1 MSEIAAVAVEAPAVL
16 IVDDMPANLSVMV
29 ESLEDQGYRVLV
41 ALDGLEALE
50 RAAFSQP
57 DLILLDVKMP
67 GIDGY
72 ETCPRLKANSD
83 TNDIPVIFMT
93 SMSAA
98 ADVVEGLAA
107 GGVDYVTKPIRVDEV
122 VARIGTHLSL
132 RALQAQLVARNLQ
145 LQHEI
150 AVREETERK
159 LCEARDELEARVAQR
174 TDELARA
181 NANLNLEIIERK
193 GVEVRLKESE
203 ARFRAIVETSPV
215 PLCITS
221 MPDGKILYMNQ
232 PFRALFALDV
242 GQATGNIVDYY
253 GMPNERDPVVCTL
266 QNDGNLHNAELRFR
280 RPDGTSFWAVANARV
295 ATYDDVPA
303 IYVGL
308 YDITARK
315 AADEK
320 LRASE
325 ASLAN
330 AQRLAR
336 LGDWAWDSARGL
348 THWSSEIYRILG
360 VACSQVRPCYNAYL
374 AKVHPDDHAAVR
386 RAVRVLVCKRQPF
399 GIDHRIVGPDGAMR
413 IVRLQAEHV
422 EGREGE
428 PWGIVGTVQ
437 DITER
442 KRTEEELLASRER
455 LRELSAY
462 LEAIR
467 EEERRR
473 IAMEIHD
480 ELGQVL
486 TALKMD
492 VALLK
497 MRLVADANTRP
508 DNNPEATR
516 KIDDIRELVEKTIW
530 MVRNVASHLR
540 PAALNFGVVSA
551 LEWLAEDFARR
562 NGMPCQLVVRGGEPV
577 LADAFSTAVFRIVQE
592 SLTNVSRHAGASRVT
607 VTLVSSSVALDL
619 RVSDDG
625 KGFDADSAQGGY
637 SYGLLGMSERARL
650 IGGTLQID
658 SAPGAGTM
666 VSIHLP
672 LDGGREQ

>member
-1 MSEIAAVAVEAPAVL
+1 MNDTTIDLAPATLAPPAVL
-16 IVDDMPANLSVMV
+16 IVDDMPANLSVVV
-29 ESLEDQGYRVLV
+29 ESLEGQGFRVLV

-72 ETCPRLKANSD
+72 ETCRRLKSNSD
-83 TNDIPVIFMT
+83 TSDIPVIFMT
-93 SMSAA
+93 SMSAT
-98 ADVVEGLAA
+98 ADVIEGLAA

-122 VARIGTHLSL
+122 VARIGTHLAL
-132 RALQAQLVARNLQ
+132 RTLQQQLVTRNMQ

-150 AVREETERK
+150 AAREKTQK
-159 LCEARDELEARVAQR
+159 ALCDARDELEARVAQR
-174 TDELARA
+174 TEELARA
-181 NANLNLEIIERK
+181 NVSLNLEIVERR
-193 GVEVRLKESE
+193 GVEARLKESE

-221 MPDGKILYMNQ
+221 MPEGDILYMNQ
-232 PFRALFALDV
+232 PMRELFALDST
-242 GQATGNIVDYY
+242 QPSLGNIIDFYAS
-253 GMPNERDPVVCTL
+253 PKERGQLVCHL
-266 QNDGNLHNAELRFR
+266 RDEGNLHNAELSFK

-295 ATYDDVPA
+295 ATYGDVPA

-308 YDITARK
+308 YDITARRK
-315 AADEK
+315 ADEK

-336 LGDWAWDSARGL
+336 LGDWAWDRDSGV
-348 THWSSEIYRILG
+348 THWSSEVYRILG
-360 VACSQVRPCYNAYL
+360 LEPSAVKPCYSAYL
-374 AKVHPDDHAAVR
+374 ALVHPDDHAAVR
-386 RAVRVLVCKRQPF
+386 RAVRVLLSKGQPF
-399 GIDHRIVGPDGAMR
+399 GIDHRIMSADGTAR
-413 IVRLQAEHV
+413 IVRLQAELV
-422 EGREGE
+422 DAREGQS
-428 PWGIVGTVQ
+428 WGVVGTVQ

-442 KRTEEELLASRER
+442 KRTEEELFASREQ

-473 IAMEIHD
+473 IALEIHD
-480 ELGQVL
+480 ELGQLL

-497 MRLVADANTRP
+497 MRVVTDV
-508 DNNPEATR
+508 EATR

-540 PAALNFGVVSA
+540 PAALNFGIVSA
-551 LEWLAEDFARR
+551 LEWLAEDFSRR
-562 NGMPCQLVVRGGEPV
+562 NGMPCQLVVRGGEPN
-577 LADAFSTAVFRIVQE
+577 LADAHATAVFRIVQE
-592 SLTNVSRHAGASRVT
+592 SLTNVSRHAGASRVA
-607 VTLVSSSVALDL
+607 VTLVSSNHALDL

-625 KGFDADSAQGGY
+625 QGFDLESAQSGY

-650 IGGTLQID
+650 IGGTLQVD
-658 SAPGAGTM
+658 SSPGAGTM
-666 VSIHLP
+666 VSINLP
-672 LDGGREQ
+672 LDGGRGR

>member
-1 MSEIAAVAVEAPAVL
+1 
-16 IVDDMPANLSVMV
+16 
-29 ESLEDQGYRVLV
+29 
-41 ALDGLEALE
+41 
-50 RAAFSQP
+50 
-57 DLILLDVKMP
+57 
-67 GIDGY
+67 
-72 ETCPRLKANSD
+72 
-83 TNDIPVIFMT
+83 
-93 SMSAA
+93 MSAA
-98 ADVVEGLAA
+98 SDVVEGLAA

-132 RALQAQLVARNLQ
+132 RTLQRQLVARNLQ

-181 NANLNLEIIERK
+181 NASLNLEIIERK
-193 GVEVRLKESE
+193 GVEARLKESE

-221 MPDGKILYMNQ
+221 MPEGKILYMNQ
-232 PFRALFALDV
+232 PLRELFSLDAE
-242 GQATGNIVDYY
+242 QATGNIIDFY
-253 GMPNERDPVVCTL
+253 GAPNERDPVVCKL
-266 QNDGNLHNAELRFR
+266 RSEGNLHNTELRFR

-295 ATYDDVPA
+295 ATYDDIPA

-360 VACSQVRPCYNAYL
+360 VACSQVKPRYSAYL
-374 AKVHPDDHAAVR
+374 AAVHPDDHAAVR
-386 RAVRVLVCKRQPF
+386 RAVRVLVCRRQPF
-399 GIDHRIVGPDGAMR
+399 GIDHRIVGPDGATR

-422 EGREGE
+422 EGREGG

-497 MRLVADANTRP
+497 MRLVGDANTRP
-508 DNNPEATR
+508 NTDPEATR

-607 VTLVSSSVALDL
+607 VTLVSSDVALDL

-625 KGFDADSAQGGY
+625 KGFDTDSAQGGY

>member
-1 MSEIAAVAVEAPAVL
+1 
-16 IVDDMPANLSVMV
+16 VDDIPANLSVVV
-29 ESLEDQGYRVLV
+29 ESLEGQGFRVLV

-72 ETCPRLKANSD
+72 ETCRRLKLNSE
-83 TNDIPVIFMT
+83 TSDIPVIFMT
-93 SMSAA
+93 SMSAS
-98 ADVVEGLAA
+98 ADVIEGLAA

-122 VARIGTHLSL
+122 VARIGTHLAL
-132 RALQAQLVARNLQ
+132 RALQQQLVTRNIQ

-150 AVREETERK
+150 SAREKTQK
-159 LCEARDELEARVAQR
+159 ALSDARDELEARVAQR
-174 TDELARA
+174 TGELARA
-181 NANLNLEIIERK
+181 NLSLNLQIVERR
-193 GVEVRLKESE
+193 GVEARLKESE

-221 MPDGKILYMNQ
+221 MPEGDILYMNQ
-232 PFRALFALDV
+232 PMRELIGLDTT
-242 GQATGNIVDYY
+242 QAELGNMIDLYVS
-253 GMPNERDPVVCTL
+253 PKERGELVCHL
-266 QNDGNLHNAELRFR
+266 RDEGSLRNAELSFR
-280 RPDGTSFWAVANARV
+280 RPDGTLFWAVANARV
-295 ATYDDVPA
+295 ATYGDVPA

-315 AADEK
+315 KADEK

-336 LGDWAWDSARGL
+336 LGDWAWDRDSGL
-348 THWSSEIYRILG
+348 THWSTELYRILG
-360 VACSQVRPCYNAYL
+360 LESLVAKPCYSAYL
-374 AKVHPDDHAAVR
+374 ALVHPDDQATVR
-386 RAVRVLVCKRQPF
+386 RALRALLSKGRPF
-399 GIDHRIVGPDGAMR
+399 GIDHRITSPDGITR
-413 IVRLQAEHV
+413 IVRLQAELV
-422 EGREGE
+422 DAREGLS
-428 PWGIVGTVQ
+428 WGIVGTVQ

-442 KRTEEELLASRER
+442 KRTEEELLASREQ

-473 IAMEIHD
+473 IALEIHD
-480 ELGQVL
+480 ELGQLL

-497 MRLVADANTRP
+497 MRVVADA
-508 DNNPEATR
+508 EATR

-540 PAALNFGVVSA
+540 PAALNFGIVSA
-551 LEWLAEDFARR
+551 LEWLAEDFSRR
-562 NGMPCQLVVRGGEPV
+562 NGMPCQLVVRGGEPS
-577 LADAFSTAVFRIVQE
+577 LADAHATAVFRIVQE
-592 SLTNVSRHAGASRVT
+592 SLTNVSRHAGASRVA
-607 VTLVSSSVALDL
+607 VTLVSTDLALDL

-625 KGFDADSAQGGY
+625 QGFDLDSAQGAY

-650 IGGTLQID
+650 IGGTLQVD

-666 VSIHLP
+666 VSINLP
-672 LDGGREQ
+672 LDGGQER

>member
-1 MSEIAAVAVEAPAVL
+1 MNDTAIDLAPRPQEPPAVL
-16 IVDDMPANLSVMV
+16 IVDDVPANLSVVV
-29 ESLEDQGYRVLV
+29 ESLEGQGFRVLV

-72 ETCPRLKANSD
+72 ETCRRLKLNSE
-83 TNDIPVIFMT
+83 TSDIPVIFMT
-93 SMSAA
+93 SMSAS
-98 ADVVEGLAA
+98 ADVIEGLAA

-122 VARIGTHLSL
+122 VARIGTHLAL
-132 RALQAQLVARNLQ
+132 RALQQQLVTRNIQ

-150 AVREETERK
+150 SAREKTQK
-159 LCEARDELEARVAQR
+159 ALSDARDELEARVAQR
-174 TDELARA
+174 TGELARA
-181 NANLNLEIIERK
+181 NLSLNLQIVERR
-193 GVEVRLKESE
+193 GVEARLKESE

-221 MPDGKILYMNQ
+221 MPEGDILYMNQ
-232 PFRALFALDV
+232 PMRELFGLDTT
-242 GQATGNIVDYY
+242 QAELGNMIDLYVS
-253 GMPNERDPVVCTL
+253 PKERGELVCHL
-266 QNDGNLHNAELRFR
+266 RDEGSLRNAELSFR
-280 RPDGTSFWAVANARV
+280 RPDGTLFWAVANARV
-295 ATYDDVPA
+295 ATYGDVPA

-315 AADEK
+315 KADEK

-336 LGDWAWDSARGL
+336 LGDWAWDRDSGL
-348 THWSSEIYRILG
+348 THWSTELYRILG
-360 VACSQVRPCYNAYL
+360 LESLVAKPCYSAYL
-374 AKVHPDDHAAVR
+374 ALVHPDDQATVR
-386 RAVRVLVCKRQPF
+386 RALRALLSKGRPF
-399 GIDHRIVGPDGAMR
+399 GIDHRITSPDGITR
-413 IVRLQAEHV
+413 IVRLQAELV
-422 EGREGE
+422 DAREGLS
-428 PWGIVGTVQ
+428 WGIVGTVQ

-442 KRTEEELLASRER
+442 KRTEEELLASREQ

-473 IAMEIHD
+473 IALEIHD
-480 ELGQVL
+480 ELGQLL

-497 MRLVADANTRP
+497 MRVVADA
-508 DNNPEATR
+508 EATR

-540 PAALNFGVVSA
+540 PAALNFGIVSA
-551 LEWLAEDFARR
+551 LEWLAEDFSRR
-562 NGMPCQLVVRGGEPV
+562 NGMPCQLVVRGGEPS
-577 LADAFSTAVFRIVQE
+577 LADAHATAVFRIVQE
-592 SLTNVSRHAGASRVT
+592 SLTNVSRHAGASRVA
-607 VTLVSSSVALDL
+607 VTLVSTDLALDL

-625 KGFDADSAQGGY
+625 QGFDLDSAQGAY

-650 IGGTLQID
+650 IGGTLQVD

-666 VSIHLP
+666 VSINLP
-672 LDGGREQ
+672 LDGGRER

>member
-1 MSEIAAVAVEAPAVL
+1 MNDTTIDLAPATLEPPAVL
-16 IVDDMPANLSVMV
+16 IVDDMPANLSVVV
-29 ESLEDQGYRVLV
+29 ESLEGQGFRVLV

-72 ETCPRLKANSD
+72 ETCRRLKSNSD
-83 TNDIPVIFMT
+83 TSDIPVIFMT
-93 SMSAA
+93 SMSAT
-98 ADVVEGLAA
+98 ADVIEGLAA

-122 VARIGTHLSL
+122 VARIGTHLAL
-132 RALQAQLVARNLQ
+132 RTLQQQLVTRNMQ

-150 AVREETERK
+150 AAREKTQQA
-159 LCEARDELEARVAQR
+159 LCDARDELEARVAQR
-174 TDELARA
+174 TEELARA
-181 NANLNLEIIERK
+181 NVSLNLEIVERR
-193 GVEVRLKESE
+193 GVEARLKESE

-221 MPDGKILYMNQ
+221 MPEGDILYMNQ
-232 PFRALFALDV
+232 PMRELFGLDTTGPAL
-242 GQATGNIVDYY
+242 GNIIDLYAA
-253 GMPNERDPVVCTL
+253 PKERGELVCHL
-266 QNDGNLHNAELRFR
+266 RDEGNLRNTELSFR

-295 ATYDDVPA
+295 ATYGDVPA

-308 YDITARK
+308 YDITARRK
-315 AADEK
+315 ADEK

-336 LGDWAWDSARGL
+336 LGDWAWDRDSGL
-348 THWSSEIYRILG
+348 THWSTELYRILG
-360 VACSQVRPCYNAYL
+360 IEPLVVKPCYGAYL
-374 AKVHPDDHAAVR
+374 ALVHPDDQATVR
-386 RAVRVLVCKRQPF
+386 RAVRVLLAKGQPF
-399 GIDHRIVGPDGAMR
+399 GIDHRITSPDGTTR
-413 IVRLQAEHV
+413 IVRLQAELV
-422 EGREGE
+422 DAREGQSR
-428 PWGIVGTVQ
+428 GIVGTVQ

-442 KRTEEELLASRER
+442 KRIEEELLASREQ

-473 IAMEIHD
+473 IALEIHD
-480 ELGQVL
+480 ELGQLL

-497 MRLVADANTRP
+497 MRVVADA
-508 DNNPEATR
+508 EATR

-540 PAALNFGVVSA
+540 PAALNFGIVSA
-551 LEWLAEDFARR
+551 LEWLAEDFSRR
-562 NGMPCQLVVRGGEPV
+562 NGMPCQLVVRGGEPT
-577 LADAFSTAVFRIVQE
+577 LADAHATAVFRIVQE
-592 SLTNVSRHAGASRVT
+592 SLTNVSRHAGASRVA
-607 VTLVSSSVALDL
+607 VTLVSTDLALDL

-625 KGFDADSAQGGY
+625 QGFDPESAQSGY

-650 IGGTLQID
+650 IGGTLHVD

-666 VSIHLP
+666 VSINLP
-672 LDGGREQ
+672 LDSGREQ

>member
-1 MSEIAAVAVEAPAVL
+1 MSETAIDIATASMEPPAVL
-16 IVDDMPANLSVMV
+16 IVDDTPANLSVVV
-29 ESLEDQGYRVLV
+29 ESLEGQGFRVLV

-72 ETCPRLKANSD
+72 ETCRRLKSNSD
-83 TNDIPVIFMT
+83 TSDIPVIFMT
-93 SMSAA
+93 SMSAT

-122 VARIGTHLSL
+122 VARIGTHLAL
-132 RALQAQLVARNLQ
+132 RTLQQQLVTRNMQ

-150 AVREETERK
+150 AAREKTQQA
-159 LCEARDELEARVAQR
+159 LCDARDELEARVAQR
-174 TDELARA
+174 TEELARA
-181 NANLNLEIIERK
+181 NVSLNLEIVERR
-193 GVEVRLKESE
+193 GVEARLKESE

-221 MPDGKILYMNQ
+221 MPEGDILYMNQ
-232 PFRALFALDV
+232 PLRELFALD
-242 GQATGNIVDYY
+242 ATRHSVGNIVDFYAS
-253 GMPNERDPVVCTL
+253 PLERDELVHHL
-266 QNDGNLHNAELRFR
+266 RDEGNLRNAELRFR
-280 RPDGTSFWAVANARV
+280 RPDGTAFWAVANARV
-295 ATYDDVPA
+295 ATYGDVPA

-308 YDITARK
+308 YDITARRK
-315 AADEK
+315 ADEK

-336 LGDWAWDSARGL
+336 LGDWAWDRDGGI
-348 THWSSEIYRILG
+348 THWSSELYRILG
-360 VACSQVRPCYNAYL
+360 LEPSVAKPCYAAYL
-374 AKVHPDDHAAVR
+374 AVVHPDDHAVVR
-386 RAVRVLVCKRQPF
+386 RAVRVLLSKGQPF
-399 GIDHRIVGPDGAMR
+399 GIDHRIVGPDGTTR
-413 IVRLQAEHV
+413 IVRLQAELV
-422 EGREGE
+422 DAREGQS
-428 PWGIVGTVQ
+428 WGIVGTVQ

-442 KRTEEELLASRER
+442 KRTEEELLASREQ

-473 IAMEIHD
+473 IALEIHD
-480 ELGQVL
+480 ELGQLL

-492 VALLK
+492 VALLR
-497 MRLVADANTRP
+497 MRVVPDA
-508 DNNPEATR
+508 EATR

-540 PAALNFGVVSA
+540 PAALNFGIVSA
-551 LEWLAEDFARR
+551 LEWLAEDFSRR
-562 NGMPCQLVVRGGEPV
+562 NGMPCQLVVRGGEPS
-577 LADAFSTAVFRIVQE
+577 LADAHATAVFRIVQE
-592 SLTNVSRHAGASRVT
+592 SLTNVSRHAGASRVA
-607 VTLVSSSVALDL
+607 VTLVSSDVALDL

-625 KGFDADSAQGGY
+625 QGFDLESAQSGY

-666 VSIHLP
+666 VSINLP
-672 LDGGREQ
+672 LDGGRER

>member
-1 MSEIAAVAVEAPAVL
+1 MSETAIDIAAATMEPPAVL
-16 IVDDMPANLSVMV
+16 IVDDTPANLSVVV
-29 ESLEDQGYRVLV
+29 ESLEGQGFRVLV

-72 ETCPRLKANSD
+72 ETCRRLKSNSD
-83 TNDIPVIFMT
+83 TSDIPVIFMT

-122 VARIGTHLSL
+122 VARIGTHLAL
-132 RALQAQLVARNLQ
+132 RTLQQQLVTRNMQ

-150 AVREETERK
+150 AAREKTQQA
-159 LCEARDELEARVAQR
+159 LCDARDELEARVAQR
-174 TDELARA
+174 TEELARA
-181 NANLNLEIIERK
+181 NVSLNLEIVERR
-193 GVEVRLKESE
+193 GVEARLKESE

-221 MPDGKILYMNQ
+221 MPEGDILYMNQ
-232 PFRALFALDV
+232 PLRELFALD
-242 GQATGNIVDYY
+242 ATRSSVSNIIDFYAS
-253 GMPNERDPVVCTL
+253 PQERDELVHHL
-266 QNDGNLHNAELRFR
+266 RDEGNLRNAELRFR

-295 ATYDDVPA
+295 ATYGDIPA

-308 YDITARK
+308 YDVTARRK
-315 AADEK
+315 ADEK

-336 LGDWAWDSARGL
+336 LGDWAWDRDGGI
-348 THWSSEIYRILG
+348 THWSSELYRILG
-360 VACSQVRPCYNAYL
+360 LEASVTKPCYSAYL
-374 AKVHPDDHAAVR
+374 AVVDPDDHAVVR
-386 RAVRVLVCKRQPF
+386 RAMRVLLSKGQPF
-399 GIDHRIVGPDGAMR
+399 GIDHRIVGPDGTTR
-413 IVRLQAEHV
+413 IVRLQAELV
-422 EGREGE
+422 DARDGQS
-428 PWGIVGTVQ
+428 WGIVGTVQ

-442 KRTEEELLASRER
+442 KRTEEELLASREQ

-473 IAMEIHD
+473 IALEIHD
-480 ELGQVL
+480 ELGQLL

-497 MRLVADANTRP
+497 MRVVPDA
-508 DNNPEATR
+508 EATR

-540 PAALNFGVVSA
+540 PAALNFGIVSA
-551 LEWLAEDFARR
+551 LEWLAEDFSRR
-562 NGMPCQLVVRGGEPV
+562 NGMPCQLVVRGGEPS
-577 LADAFSTAVFRIVQE
+577 LADAHATAVFRIVQE
-592 SLTNVSRHAGASRVT
+592 SLTNVSRHAGASRVA
-607 VTLVSSSVALDL
+607 VTLVSSDVALDL

-625 KGFDADSAQGGY
+625 QGFDLESAQGGY

-666 VSIHLP
+666 VSINLP
-672 LDGGREQ
+672 LDGGRER

>member
-1 MSEIAAVAVEAPAVL
+1 MNDTNDTPIGLASATLEPPAVL
-16 IVDDMPANLSVMV
+16 IVDDMPANLSVVV
-29 ESLEDQGYRVLV
+29 ESLEGQGFRVLV

-72 ETCPRLKANSD
+72 ETCRRLKSNSQ
-83 TNDIPVIFMT
+83 TSDIPVIFMT
-93 SMSAA
+93 SMSAT
-98 ADVVEGLAA
+98 ADVIEGLAA

-122 VARIGTHLSL
+122 VARIGTHLAL
-132 RALQAQLVARNLQ
+132 RTLQQQLVTRNMQ

-150 AVREETERK
+150 AAREKTQK
-159 LCEARDELEARVAQR
+159 ALSDARDELEARVAQR
-174 TDELARA
+174 TEELARA
-181 NANLNLEIIERK
+181 NVSLNLEIVERR
-193 GVEVRLKESE
+193 GVEARLKESE

-221 MPDGKILYMNQ
+221 MPEGDILYMNQ
-232 PFRALFALDV
+232 PMRELFGLDTTQPAL
-242 GQATGNIVDYY
+242 GNIIDLYAA
-253 GMPNERDPVVCTL
+253 PKERCELLCHLRDEGSL
-266 QNDGNLHNAELRFR
+266 RNAELSFR
-280 RPDGTSFWAVANARV
+280 RPNGTSFWAVANARV
-295 ATYDDVPA
+295 ATYGDVPA

-315 AADEK
+315 KADEK

-336 LGDWAWDSARGL
+336 LGDWAWDRDSGL
-348 THWSSEIYRILG
+348 THWSTELYRILG
-360 VACSQVRPCYNAYL
+360 LEPLIEKPCYSVYL
-374 AKVHPDDHAAVR
+374 ALVHPDDQATVR
-386 RAVRVLVCKRQPF
+386 RAVRMLLAKAQPF
-399 GIDHRIVGPDGAMR
+399 GIDHRITSPDGTTR
-413 IVRLQAEHV
+413 IVRLQAELV
-422 EGREGE
+422 DAREGQS
-428 PWGIVGTVQ
+428 WGIVGTVQ

-442 KRTEEELLASRER
+442 KRTEEELLASREQ

-473 IAMEIHD
+473 IALEIHD
-480 ELGQVL
+480 ELGQLL

-497 MRLVADANTRP
+497 MRVVADA
-508 DNNPEATR
+508 EATR

-540 PAALNFGVVSA
+540 PAALNFGIVSA
-551 LEWLAEDFARR
+551 LEWLAEDFSRR

-577 LADAFSTAVFRIVQE
+577 LADAHATAVFRIVQE
-592 SLTNVSRHAGASRVT
+592 SLTNVSRHAGASRVA
-607 VTLVSSSVALDL
+607 VTLVSTDRALDL

-625 KGFDADSAQGGY
+625 QGFDLESEHSGY

-650 IGGTLQID
+650 IGGTLQVD

-666 VSIHLP
+666 VSINLP
-672 LDGGREQ
+672 LDSGRER

>member
-1 MSEIAAVAVEAPAVL
+1 MNDTTIDLATVTLEPPAVL
-16 IVDDMPANLSVMV
+16 IVDDMPANLSVVV
-29 ESLEDQGYRVLV
+29 ESLEGQGFRVLV

-72 ETCPRLKANSD
+72 ETCRRLKSNSE
-83 TNDIPVIFMT
+83 TSDIPVIFMT
-93 SMSAA
+93 SMSAT
-98 ADVVEGLAA
+98 ADVIEGLAA

-122 VARIGTHLSL
+122 VARIGTHLAL
-132 RALQAQLVARNLQ
+132 RTLQQQLVTRNMQ

-150 AVREETERK
+150 AAREKTQK
-159 LCEARDELEARVAQR
+159 ALSDARDELEARVAQR
-174 TDELARA
+174 TEELARA
-181 NANLNLEIIERK
+181 NVSLNLEIVERR
-193 GVEVRLKESE
+193 GVEARLKESE

-221 MPDGKILYMNQ
+221 MPEGDILYMNQ
-232 PFRALFALDV
+232 PMRELFALDTTQPV
-242 GQATGNIVDYY
+242 LGNMVDLYASPKERGQL
-253 GMPNERDPVVCTL
+253 MCHLRDEGSLRNV
-266 QNDGNLHNAELRFR
+266 ELSFR

-295 ATYDDVPA
+295 ATYGDVPA

-308 YDITARK
+308 YDITARRK
-315 AADEK
+315 ADEK

-336 LGDWAWDSARGL
+336 LGDWAWDRDSGL
-348 THWSSEIYRILG
+348 THWSTELYRILG
-360 VACSQVRPCYNAYL
+360 LEPLVVKPSYSAYL
-374 AKVHPDDHAAVR
+374 ALVHPDDHATVR
-386 RAVRVLVCKRQPF
+386 RAIRVLLSKAQPF
-399 GIDHRIVGPDGAMR
+399 GIDHRVTSPAGTTR
-413 IVRLQAEHV
+413 IVRLQAELV
-422 EGREGE
+422 DAREGQS
-428 PWGIVGTVQ
+428 WGIVGTVQ

-442 KRTEEELLASRER
+442 KRTEEELLASREQ

-467 EEERRR
+467 EEERRH
-473 IAMEIHD
+473 IALEIHD
-480 ELGQVL
+480 ELGQLL

-497 MRLVADANTRP
+497 MRVVADG
-508 DNNPEATR
+508 EATR

-540 PAALNFGVVSA
+540 PAALNFGIVSA
-551 LEWLAEDFARR
+551 LEWLAEDFSRR
-562 NGMPCQLVVRGGEPV
+562 NGMPCQLVVRGGEPT
-577 LADAFSTAVFRIVQE
+577 LADAHATAVFRIVQE
-592 SLTNVSRHAGASRVT
+592 SLTNVSRHAGASRVA
-607 VTLVSSSVALDL
+607 VTLVSTELALDL

-625 KGFDADSAQGGY
+625 QGFDLESAQRGY
-637 SYGLLGMSERARL
+637 SYGLLGMGERARL
-650 IGGTLQID
+650 IGGTLHVD

-666 VSIHLP
+666 VSINLP
-672 LDGGREQ
+672 LDSGRER

>member
-1 MSEIAAVAVEAPAVL
+1 MNDNTTIDLATATLEPPAVL
-16 IVDDMPANLSVMV
+16 IVDDMPANLSVVV
-29 ESLEDQGYRVLV
+29 ESLEGQGFRVLV

-72 ETCPRLKANSD
+72 ETCRRLKSNSE
-83 TNDIPVIFMT
+83 TSDIPVIFMT
-93 SMSAA
+93 SMSAT
-98 ADVVEGLAA
+98 ADVIEGLAA

-122 VARIGTHLSL
+122 VARIGTHLAL
-132 RALQAQLVARNLQ
+132 RTLQQQLVTRNMQ

-150 AVREETERK
+150 AAREKTQK
-159 LCEARDELEARVAQR
+159 ALSDARDELEARVAQR
-174 TDELARA
+174 TEELARA
-181 NANLNLEIIERK
+181 NVSLNLEIVERR
-193 GVEVRLKESE
+193 GVEARLKESE

-221 MPDGKILYMNQ
+221 MPEGDILYMNQ
-232 PFRALFALDV
+232 PMRELFALDTTQPV
-242 GQATGNIVDYY
+242 LGNMVDLYASPKERGQL
-253 GMPNERDPVVCTL
+253 MCHLRDEGSLRNV
-266 QNDGNLHNAELRFR
+266 ELSFR

-295 ATYDDVPA
+295 ATYGDVPA

-308 YDITARK
+308 YDITARRK
-315 AADEK
+315 ADEK

-336 LGDWAWDSARGL
+336 LGDWAWDRDSGL
-348 THWSSEIYRILG
+348 THWSTELYRILG
-360 VACSQVRPCYNAYL
+360 LEPLVVKPSYSAYL
-374 AKVHPDDHAAVR
+374 ALVHPDDHATVR
-386 RAVRVLVCKRQPF
+386 RAIRVLLSKAQPF
-399 GIDHRIVGPDGAMR
+399 GIDHRVTSPAGTTR
-413 IVRLQAEHV
+413 IVRLQAELV
-422 EGREGE
+422 DAREGQS
-428 PWGIVGTVQ
+428 WGIVGTVQ

-442 KRTEEELLASRER
+442 KRTEEELLASREQ

-467 EEERRR
+467 EEERRH
-473 IAMEIHD
+473 IALEIHD
-480 ELGQVL
+480 ELGQLL

-497 MRLVADANTRP
+497 MRVVADG
-508 DNNPEATR
+508 EATR

-540 PAALNFGVVSA
+540 PAALNFGIVSA
-551 LEWLAEDFARR
+551 LEWLAEDFSRR
-562 NGMPCQLVVRGGEPV
+562 NGMPCQLVVRGGEPT
-577 LADAFSTAVFRIVQE
+577 LADAHATAVFRIVQE
-592 SLTNVSRHAGASRVT
+592 SLTNVSRHAGASRVA
-607 VTLVSSSVALDL
+607 VTLVSTELALDL

-625 KGFDADSAQGGY
+625 QGFDLESAQRGY
-637 SYGLLGMSERARL
+637 SYGLLGMGERARL
-650 IGGTLQID
+650 IGGTLHVD

-666 VSIHLP
+666 VSINLP
-672 LDGGREQ
+672 LDSGRER

>member
-1 MSEIAAVAVEAPAVL
+1 MSETATATIDPPAVL

-29 ESLEDQGYRVLV
+29 ESLEDQGFRVLV

-50 RAAFSQP
+50 RAEFSRP

-72 ETCPRLKANSD
+72 ETCRRLKSNSD
-83 TNDIPVIFMT
+83 TSDIPVIFMT
-93 SMSAA
+93 SMSAT

-122 VARIGTHLSL
+122 VARIGTHLAL
-132 RALQAQLVARNLQ
+132 RALQQQLVTRNMQ

-150 AVREETERK
+150 AMREKTQLA
-159 LCEARDELEARVAQR
+159 LCDARDELEARVAQR
-174 TDELARA
+174 TEELARA
-181 NANLNLEIIERK
+181 NVSLNLEIDERRC
-193 GVEVRLKESE
+193 VEARLKESE

-221 MPDGKILYMNQ
+221 MPDGDILYMNQ
-232 PFRALFALDV
+232 PLRELFALDPTQPV
-242 GQATGNIVDYY
+242 VGNIIDFYAS
-253 GMPNERDPVVCTL
+253 PTERSALVCHL
-266 QNDGNLHNAELRFR
+266 HDQGNLRNAELRFR

-295 ATYDDVPA
+295 ATYGDIPA

-336 LGDWAWDSARGL
+336 LGDWGWDSALGV
-348 THWSSEIYRILG
+348 THWSTEIYRILG
-360 VACSQVRPCYNAYL
+360 LTPLAAKPGYDAYL
-374 AKVHPDDHAAVR
+374 AVVHPDDHAAVR
-386 RAVRVLVCKRQPF
+386 RAVRVLLCRGQAF
-399 GIDHRIVGPDGAMR
+399 GIDHRIVGPDGATR
-413 IVRLQAEHV
+413 IVRLQAELVHAR
-422 EGREGE
+422 EGRS
-428 PWGIVGTVQ
+428 WGIVGTVQ

-442 KRTEEELLASRER
+442 KRTEEELLASREQ

-486 TALKMD
+486 TAMKMD

-497 MRLVADANTRP
+497 MRVVADA
-508 DNNPEATR
+508 DATR

-540 PAALNFGVVSA
+540 PAALNFGVVPA

-562 NGMPCQLVVRGGEPV
+562 NGMPCQLLVRGGEPA
-577 LADAFSTAVFRIVQE
+577 LADAHSTAVFRIVQE
-592 SLTNVSRHAGASRVT
+592 SLTNVSRHACASRVT
-607 VTLVSSSVALDL
+607 VTLVSSDLALDL

-625 KGFDADSAQGGY
+625 QGFDLELAQSGY
-637 SYGLLGMSERARL
+637 SYGLLGMGERARL

-672 LDGGREQ
+672 LDGGRER

>member
-1 MSEIAAVAVEAPAVL
+1 MSETAIDIAAATIEPPAVL
-16 IVDDMPANLSVMV
+16 IVDDTPANLSVVV
-29 ESLEDQGYRVLV
+29 ESLEGQGFRVLV

-72 ETCPRLKANSD
+72 ETCRRLKSNSD
-83 TNDIPVIFMT
+83 TSDIPVIFMT

-122 VARIGTHLSL
+122 VARIGTHLAL
-132 RALQAQLVARNLQ
+132 RTLQQQLVTRNMQ

-150 AVREETERK
+150 AAREKTQQA
-159 LCEARDELEARVAQR
+159 LCDARDELEARVAQR
-174 TDELARA
+174 TEELARA
-181 NANLNLEIIERK
+181 NVSLNLEIVERR
-193 GVEVRLKESE
+193 GVEARLKESE

-221 MPDGKILYMNQ
+221 MPEGDILYMNQ
-232 PFRALFALDV
+232 PLRELFALD
-242 GQATGNIVDYY
+242 ATRSSVSNIIDFYAS
-253 GMPNERDPVVCTL
+253 PQERDELVHHL
-266 QNDGNLHNAELRFR
+266 RDEGNLRNAELRFR

-295 ATYDDVPA
+295 ATYGDIPA

-308 YDITARK
+308 YDVTARRK
-315 AADEK
+315 ADEK

-336 LGDWAWDSARGL
+336 LGDWAWDRDGGI
-348 THWSSEIYRILG
+348 THWSSELYRILG
-360 VACSQVRPCYNAYL
+360 LEASVTKPCYSAYL
-374 AKVHPDDHAAVR
+374 AVVHPDDHAVVR
-386 RAVRVLVCKRQPF
+386 RAMRVLLSKGQPF
-399 GIDHRIVGPDGAMR
+399 GIDHRIVGPDGTTR
-413 IVRLQAEHV
+413 IVRLQAELV
-422 EGREGE
+422 DARDGQS
-428 PWGIVGTVQ
+428 WGIVGTVQ

-442 KRTEEELLASRER
+442 KRTEEELLASREQ

-473 IAMEIHD
+473 IALEIHD
-480 ELGQVL
+480 ELGQLL

-497 MRLVADANTRP
+497 MRVVPDA
-508 DNNPEATR
+508 EATR

-540 PAALNFGVVSA
+540 PAALNFGIVSA
-551 LEWLAEDFARR
+551 LEWLAEDFSRR
-562 NGMPCQLVVRGGEPV
+562 NGMPCQLVVRGGEPS
-577 LADAFSTAVFRIVQE
+577 LADAHATAVFRIVQE
-592 SLTNVSRHAGASRVT
+592 SLTNVSRHAGASRVA
-607 VTLVSSSVALDL
+607 VTLVSSDVALDL

-625 KGFDADSAQGGY
+625 QGFDLESAQGGY

-666 VSIHLP
+666 VSINLP
-672 LDGGREQ
+672 LDGGRER

>member
-1 MSEIAAVAVEAPAVL
+1 MNDTAIDLAPRPQEPPAVL
-16 IVDDMPANLSVMV
+16 IVDDVPANLSVVV
-29 ESLEDQGYRVLV
+29 ESLEGQGFRVLV

-72 ETCPRLKANSD
+72 ETCRRLKLNSE
-83 TNDIPVIFMT
+83 TSDIPVIFMT
-93 SMSAA
+93 SMSAS
-98 ADVVEGLAA
+98 ADVIEGLAA

-122 VARIGTHLSL
+122 VARIGTHLAL
-132 RALQAQLVARNLQ
+132 RALQQQLVTRNIQ

-150 AVREETERK
+150 SAREKTQK
-159 LCEARDELEARVAQR
+159 ALSDARDELEARVAQR
-174 TDELARA
+174 TGELARA
-181 NANLNLEIIERK
+181 NLSLNLQIVERR
-193 GVEVRLKESE
+193 GVEARLKESE

-221 MPDGKILYMNQ
+221 MPAGDILYMNQ
-232 PFRALFALDV
+232 PMRELFGLDTT
-242 GQATGNIVDYY
+242 QAELGNMIDLYVS
-253 GMPNERDPVVCTL
+253 PKERGELVCHL
-266 QNDGNLHNAELRFR
+266 RDEGSLRNAELSFR
-280 RPDGTSFWAVANARV
+280 RPDGTLFWAVANARV
-295 ATYDDVPA
+295 ATYGDVPA

-315 AADEK
+315 KADEK

-336 LGDWAWDSARGL
+336 LGDWAWDRDSGL
-348 THWSSEIYRILG
+348 THWSTELYRILG
-360 VACSQVRPCYNAYL
+360 LESLVAKPCYSAYL
-374 AKVHPDDHAAVR
+374 ALVHPDDQATVR
-386 RAVRVLVCKRQPF
+386 RALRALLSKGRPF
-399 GIDHRIVGPDGAMR
+399 GIDHRITSPDGITR
-413 IVRLQAEHV
+413 IVRLQAELV
-422 EGREGE
+422 DAREGLS
-428 PWGIVGTVQ
+428 WGIVGTVQ

-442 KRTEEELLASRER
+442 KRTEEELLASREQ

-473 IAMEIHD
+473 IALEIHD
-480 ELGQVL
+480 ELGQLL

-497 MRLVADANTRP
+497 MRVVADA
-508 DNNPEATR
+508 EATR

-540 PAALNFGVVSA
+540 PAALNFGIVSA
-551 LEWLAEDFARR
+551 LEWLAEDFSRR
-562 NGMPCQLVVRGGEPV
+562 NGMPCQLVVRGGEPS
-577 LADAFSTAVFRIVQE
+577 LADAHATAVFRIVQE
-592 SLTNVSRHAGASRVT
+592 SLTNVSRHAGASRVA
-607 VTLVSSSVALDL
+607 VTLVSTDLALDL

-625 KGFDADSAQGGY
+625 QGFDLDSAQGAY

-650 IGGTLQID
+650 IGGTLQVD

-666 VSIHLP
+666 VSINLP
-672 LDGGREQ
+672 LDGGQER

>member
-1 MSEIAAVAVEAPAVL
+1 MNDTAIDLAPPPQEPPAVL
-16 IVDDMPANLSVMV
+16 IVDDIPANLSVVV
-29 ESLEDQGYRVLV
+29 ESLEGQGFRVLV

-72 ETCPRLKANSD
+72 ETCRRLKSNSE
-83 TNDIPVIFMT
+83 TSDIPVIFMT
-93 SMSAA
+93 SMSAS
-98 ADVVEGLAA
+98 ADVIEGLAA

-122 VARIGTHLSL
+122 VARIGTHLAL
-132 RALQAQLVARNLQ
+132 RTLQQQLVTRNMQ

-150 AVREETERK
+150 AAREKTQK
-159 LCEARDELEARVAQR
+159 ALSDARDELEARVAQR
-174 TDELARA
+174 TGELARA
-181 NANLNLEIIERK
+181 NLSLNLEIVERRD
-193 GVEVRLKESE
+193 VEARLKESE

-221 MPDGKILYMNQ
+221 MPAGDILYMNQ
-232 PFRALFALDV
+232 PMRELFGLDTT
-242 GQATGNIVDYY
+242 QAELGNMIDLYVS
-253 GMPNERDPVVCTL
+253 PKERGELVCHL
-266 QNDGNLHNAELRFR
+266 RDEGSLRNAELSFR
-280 RPDGTSFWAVANARV
+280 RPDGTLFWAVANARV
-295 ATYDDVPA
+295 ATYGDVPA

-315 AADEK
+315 KADEK

-336 LGDWAWDSARGL
+336 LGDWAWDRDSGL
-348 THWSSEIYRILG
+348 THWSTELYRILG
-360 VACSQVRPCYNAYL
+360 LESLVAKPCYSAYL
-374 AKVHPDDHAAVR
+374 ALVHPDDQATVR
-386 RAVRVLVCKRQPF
+386 RAVRGLLSKGQPF
-399 GIDHRIVGPDGAMR
+399 GIDHRITSPDGITR
-413 IVRLQAEHV
+413 IVRLQAELV
-422 EGREGE
+422 DAREGLS
-428 PWGIVGTVQ
+428 WGIVGTVQ

-442 KRTEEELLASRER
+442 KRTEEELLASREQ

-473 IAMEIHD
+473 IALEIHD
-480 ELGQVL
+480 ELGQLL

-497 MRLVADANTRP
+497 MRVVADA
-508 DNNPEATR
+508 EATR

-540 PAALNFGVVSA
+540 PAALNFGIVSA
-551 LEWLAEDFARR
+551 LEWLAEDFSRR
-562 NGMPCQLVVRGGEPV
+562 NGMPCQLVVRGGEPS
-577 LADAFSTAVFRIVQE
+577 LADAHATAVFRIVQE
-592 SLTNVSRHAGASRVT
+592 SLTNVSRHAGASRVA
-607 VTLVSSSVALDL
+607 VTLVSTDLALDL

-625 KGFDADSAQGGY
+625 QGFDLDSAQGGY

-650 IGGTLQID
+650 IGGTLQVD

-666 VSIHLP
+666 VSINLP
-672 LDGGREQ
+672 LDGGRER